1 MLIDYDNQDGL
12 MEEERSTSN
21 LGRTADLLVLV
32 ERGNGV
38 FMRMTQH
45 EFIVAKKPTRILL
58 AY

>member
-1 MLIDYDNQDGL
+1 